1 MNLKTMKKVMNIMS
15 SPQYSIKVGSEWII
29 TDYVTFCRDNY
40 LEKGHTDKRAL
51 FDAKQA
57 LEITRNIPQAVLV
70 PEPKKTLAI
79 YYRGWVVGPNKKNI
93 HQTLVILGLVIKETN
108 HAIII
113 QETTN
118 NTRATIL
125 KSNILKMVTVS

>member
-1 MNLKTMKKVMNIMS
+1 MIMAT
-15 SPQYSIKVGSEWII
+15 QYSIKVSNEWIT
-29 TDYVTFCRDNY
+29 TDYITYCRDNY
-40 LEKGHTDKRAL
+40 LEKGHIDKRAI

-57 LEITRNIPQAVLV
+57 LEITKNIPEAILV

-79 YYRGWVVGPNKKNI
+79 YYRGWIVGPKKKNI
-93 HQTLVILGLVIKETN
+93 QQTLVVLGLLIKETN
-108 HAIII
+108 HTIII
-113 QETTN
+113 QETTS

>member
-1 MNLKTMKKVMNIMS
+1 MNIMS
-15 SPQYSIKVGSEWII
+15 SPQYSIKIGSEWIT
-29 TDYVTFCRDNY
+29 TDYITFCRDNY
-40 LEKGHTDKRAL
+40 LEKGHIDKRAL

-57 LEITRNIPQAVLV
+57 LEVTRNIPQAV
-70 PEPKKTLAI
+70 I
-79 YYRGWVVGPNKKNI
+79 YYRGWVVGHNKKNI
-93 HQTLVILGLVIKETN
+93 QQTMFIFGLLIKETS

-125 KSNILKMVTVS
+125 KSNILKMVNV

>member
-1 MNLKTMKKVMNIMS
+1 MS
-15 SPQYSIKVGSEWII
+15 RPQYSIKIGSEWIT
-29 TDYVTFCRDNY
+29 TDYITFCRDNY
-40 LEKGHTDKRAL
+40 LEKGHIDKRAL

-57 LEITRNIPQAVLV
+57 LEVTRNITQAVLI
-70 PEPKKTLAI
+70 PEPKKTLSI
-79 YYRGWVVGPNKKNI
+79 YYRGWGVGPNKKNI
-93 HQTLVILGLVIKETN
+93 QQTLFILGLLIKETS